1 MKERKSKSLKKKK
14 IPKLRKVENNY
25 GYKLSDPQSKRK
37 KAIDRSIRGEA
48 KKTGR
53 TIRKAAVSKK
63 GRFNV
68 LRIYRKNKKYDEC
81 MRLTKDMRYMD
92 KKYKLG
98 KTKNICN
105 RNNRRK
111 TRKTRKTRKN
121 TRRNRGNRQ
130 IGGMLS
136 VSDLVGFYSGPSP
149 FVYSSIDFLQGTLS
163 PIPICIKNMKNSP
176 NTFTYKDYGFTHCD
190 LEDPALSEEEGL
202 SKSVTNIMNRMIET
216 YVLASLH
223 PEPPLHPES
232 PLHPEPPLHP
242 ESPLHPEPPLHPES
256 PLVVTQGAQVESFD
270 NRKLICK
277 YVLSKIYPDF
287 IVGDGVEIDNLTCNK
302 LLGAGLVRIG
312 SDNADYPYEKG
323 ASETSKDIR
332 YTIKNGTDTIG
343 EVTVVLLHYKARTEG
358 DYYGLLH
365 RDWNKAD
372 KSLAQLTSGGNYVG
386 FTNMWTNLSPEPVR
400 SYNLVLTDK
409 TLNDQLTY
417 HGLESIVSANRDN
430 SNSPHIKFNDNVR
443 SLFKRMDTAATAV
456 DLASSPPSKIS
467 VGTWLTNTNLNW
479 ATEYF
484 DDQGY
489 NGERFLHELSQD
501 LQDEETG
508 TYMMAEITVPAREV
522 LKKHPDL
529 WPEVDN
535 LTEQLMLLAMP
546 PQEPEPGSLF
556 LYTYDILQQGHAYI
570 FNSMLAH
577 GSLNQV
583 AHSKEVLKEWSNE
596 GWDEGRGRRWTQQLM
611 AKNAEADVAKN
622 AEAMNPLEE
631 VRAVRAAEDAQASAS
646 TAGSMKVAA
655 DSSAFLPIPSEAV
668 SKAYP
673 QHQQRY
679 NSILRNSVEFRF
691 LIYTD
696 SSNLAKY
703 LE

>member
-149 FVYSSIDFLQGTLS
+149 FVYSSIDFVQGPLS

-190 LEDPALSEEEGL
+190 LEDPALSEEEGGF

-216 YVLASLH
+216 YVLAS
-223 PEPPLHPES
+223 
-232 PLHPEPPLHP
+232 
-242 ESPLHPEPPLHPES
+242 LHPES

-302 LLGAGLVRIG
+302 LLGAGLPSIG
-312 SDNADYPYEKG
+312 SHNADYPYENG

-372 KSLAQLTSGGNYVG
+372 KALAQLTSGGKYVG

-489 NGERFLHELSQD
+489 NGESFLHELSQD
-501 LQDEETG
+501 LQNEETG
-508 TYMMAEITVPAREV
+508 TYMMTEITAPAQEV
-522 LKKHPDL
+522 LKKYPRL

-596 GWDEGRGRRWTQQLM
+596 GWHEGRGRRWTQQLM

-622 AEAMNPLEE
+622 AEADVAENAEAMNALEG
-631 VRAVRAAEDAQASAS
+631 VRAAEDAQASAS